1 MKSENT
7 YEMDNP
13 AAAED
18 GIEAMELDWTTD
30 WINQLQ
36 SLITNP
42 DADSSSISG
51 PDGVTEFEWLDE
63 SKPDQAVGVRVT
75 TLFEGKS
82 QPQVT
87 KTWVLPFEVLDRC
100 RKSRADLRIQV

>member
-1 MKSENT
+1 MLENRELKIENT

-82 QPQVT
+82 QVT
-87 KTWVLPFEVLDRC
+87 QTMGSSL
-100 RKSRADLRIQV
+100 

>member
-1 MKSENT
+1 MLENRELKIENT

-42 DADSSSISG
+42 DADSSSIFDREHISCDPRSRDDILTSIG
-51 PDGVTEFEWLDE
+51 F
-63 SKPDQAVGVRVT
+63 
-75 TLFEGKS
+75 TL
-82 QPQVT
+82 
-87 KTWVLPFEVLDRC
+87 
-100 RKSRADLRIQV
+100 

>member
-1 MKSENT
+1 
-7 YEMDNP
+7 MDNP
-13 AAAED
+13 AAED

-42 DADSSSISG
+42 DDSSSISG
-51 PDGVTEFEWLDE
+51 PDGVTESEWLDE

-82 QPQVT
+82 QLTQT
-87 KTWVLPFEVLDRC
+87 MGSFF
-100 RKSRADLRIQV
+100 